1 MLLYALVPTLPR
13 IDWETPI
20 DSGIEDYI
28 KRSSEIRK
36 SRMQE
41 LLDFMRTEY
50 PDLRESLKY
59 KMPTFERNGKSISFA
74 NQKNYLSIYF
84 PEESYVR
91 AFRAKASGIASGKTC
106 INLKDKDKVPMVYL
120 KTLLKKAL
128 ADKSKRN

>member
-41 LLDFMRTEY
+41 LLDFMRAEY

-84 PEESYVR
+84 PEESFIR
-91 AFRAKASGIASGKTC
+91 AFRAKAGSIASGKTC

-120 KTLLKKAL
+120 KTLIKKAL